1 MLLSKQIAVEDIKKA
16 YTLFLDE
23 TRSTQYL
30 KDIQDEFMFN
40 EEDETS
46 KYLNYYVEFLLC
58 IHWKITFYIES
69 DVAMETS

>member
-40 EEDETS
+40 EEDEPS
-46 KYLNYYVEFLLC
+46 KYLNHYVWEFLLC
-58 IHWKITFYIES
+58 IHWKMTFW
-69 DVAMETS
+69 